1 MLYKE
6 RKKGEQ
12 SVTTTTT
19 KKGNESYLCV
29 EGVGSR
35 GDLLCSRGCWSSRG
49 FYTATERMEM
59 KMMLEFWRQNSEAKM
74 FPFPTDTFE
83 FKDSYLISNPKLLL
97 CLSSPSFCASSKIC
111 AHKKGE
117 RRHFARRRRL

>member
-12 SVTTTTT
+12 IVTTTT
-19 KKGNESYLCV
+19 KKGESLCV
-29 EGVGSR
+29 EGVGR
-35 GDLLCSRGCWSSRG
+35 GDVLCSRCCSSRG
-49 FYTATERMEM
+49 FYTAERMEM
-59 KMMLEFWRQNSEAKM
+59 KMMLEFWRQNSEAKI
-74 FPFPTDTFE
+74 FPFPTDNFE

-97 CLSSPSFCASSKIC
+97 CLSSPSFCASKIC

-117 RRHFARRRRL
+117 RRHARRRRL

>member
-19 KKGNESYLCV
+19 KKGESLCV
-29 EGVGSR
+29 EGVGGR
-35 GDLLCSRGCWSSRG
+35 GDLLCSRCWSSRG
-49 FYTATERMEM
+49 FYTAIERMEM
-59 KMMLEFWRQNSEAKM
+59 KMMLEFWRQNSEAKI
-74 FPFPTDTFE
+74 FPFPTDNFE

-117 RRHFARRRRL
+117 RRHARRRRL

>member
-29 EGVGSR
+29 EGVGGR
-35 GDLLCSRGCWSSRG
+35 GDLLCSRVVGPPEV
-49 FYTATERMEM
+49 FT
-59 KMMLEFWRQNSEAKM
+59 QQ
-74 FPFPTDTFE
+74 
-83 FKDSYLISNPKLLL
+83 
-97 CLSSPSFCASSKIC
+97 
-111 AHKKGE
+111 
-117 RRHFARRRRL
+117 